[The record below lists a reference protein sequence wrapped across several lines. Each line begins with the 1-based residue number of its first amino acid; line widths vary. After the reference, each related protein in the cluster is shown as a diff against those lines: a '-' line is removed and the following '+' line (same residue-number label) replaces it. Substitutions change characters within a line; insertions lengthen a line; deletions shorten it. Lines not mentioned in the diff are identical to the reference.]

1 MPTGSALS
9 LVFSRA
15 LGQVIVHLHG
25 VLDDVTAH
33 QLGDR
38 LGDVIEGQGNR
49 QLVLDLGGLTRI
61 DGAGLPVL
69 IDALKRVR
77 RMGGELVLSGPTKDV
92 TRTFEAAGLD
102 KLFIMTPAWMHPAGS
117 DVRSDGDWKRYDAR

>member
-33 QLGDR
+33 QLDDQ
-38 LGDVIEGQGNR
+38 LLQVIDGQGNR
-49 QLVLDLGGLTRI
+49 QLVLDLGGLSRI
-61 DGAGLPVL
+61 EGAGFSVL
-69 IDALKRVR
+69 IDALRRVR
-77 RMGGELVLSGPTKDV
+77 RLGGELVLSAATV
-92 TRTFEAAGLD
+92 EVIRAFQAAGLD
-102 KLFIMTPAWMHPAGS
+102 KLFYMAPAWMHPAAGDVGS
-117 DVRSDGDWKRYDAR
+117 NGDWKPNDAQ